1 MARAAATNTVVI
13 LLTGD
18 IDLANSTEVGDQ
30 ICAAMASDDV
40 RPILVDCSG
49 VTFIDSRG
57 IAMLARVQRVYSAAG
72 RSLIWRGFNEHTLKV
87 LRLLGVYDYL
97 TIVDDI

>member
-1 MARAAATNTVVI
+1 MGRAAGTNPVVI
-13 LLTGD
+13 LLTG
-18 IDLANSTEVGDQ
+18 AHHPGNSTEVGDQ
-30 ICAAMASDDV
+30 ICAAMASDDL

-57 IAMLARVQRVYSAAG
+57 IAMLARVQRAYSAAG
-72 RSLIWRGFNEHTLKV
+72 RSLIWRGFNKHTLKV

-97 TIVDDI
+97 AIVDDI

>member
-1 MARAAATNTVVI
+1 MARTAATNTVVI
-13 LLTGD
+13 LLTGE

-30 ICAAMASDDV
+30 ICAAMSGDDA
-40 RPILVDCSG
+40 RPVLVDCSG

-57 IAMLARVQRVYSAAG
+57 IAMLARVQRAYSQAS
-72 RSLIWRGFNEHTLKV
+72 RSLIWRGFNPHTLKV

-97 TIVDDI
+97 AIVDDL